1 MNGVNTPYDSKDR
14 SQIVLV
20 LETGPE
26 KSDYENEDKEDKTS
40 EEVIV
45 IG

>member
-1 MNGVNTPYDSKDR
+1 MRFKRPKPDCPCLILALK
-14 SQIVLV
+14 
-20 LETGPE
+20 TGPE
-26 KSDYENEDKEDKTS
+26 KSDCENGDNEDKTS